1 MNIKESDWK
10 IFCEIKS
17 EAAKVL
23 KWLKPDSEISG
34 ISINEHRERQLERLA
49 EMCQTHL
56 NIEQSL
62 ALLNY
67 QIVLVLHVHR

>member
-1 MNIKESDWK
+1 LHLLGLFDN
-10 IFCEIKS
+10 
-17 EAAKVL
+17 AAATELLL

-56 NIEQSL
+56 NIEQIIKI
-62 ALLNY
+62 Y
-67 QIVLVLHVHR
+67 QGHNND